1 MFRQWNGNPMHP
13 NTVDNWL
20 TKFRKES
27 GLPDNLTFH
36 GLRQTAATMMIIQG
50 IDIGT
55 VAKNLGHAKP
65 STTTDIYYASL
76 LSAQRV
82 VAEKMDKLFGQH
94 LPQLLD
100 DMRESPP
107 TIE

>member
-1 MFRQWNGNPMHP
+1 MHP
-13 NTVDNWL
+13 NTVDGWIN
-20 TKFRKES
+20 KFKKDT
-27 GLPDNLTFH
+27 GLPEELTFH
-36 GLRQTAATMMIIQG
+36 GLRHTAATMMIIHG

-82 VAEKMDKLFGQH
+82 AAEKMDELFGLH
-94 LPQLLD
+94 LPQLLAKPIIIHRKRRD
-100 DMRESPP
+100 PKSEK
-107 TIE
+107 